1 MVLATPDPPPLLPAT
16 ALNRRPSVPPGWTI
30 GEEGGDRMDL
40 SGGSGGQLL
49 VEGVIDCGSGVSE
62 AKRLEGNWSWVLMA
76 VVAEGGPVGREDEP
90 ANGTVDARVVGIDD
104 KVVATLVAVA
114 TLAAAAAFDFFWF
127 SSSSGLEGGVI
138 WLAGVLGSAPG
149 RVVDAVVPTTC
160 PLAANRVATR
170 VLTAGLLDTP
180 AGMGIG

>member
-1 MVLATPDPPPLLPAT
+1 
-16 ALNRRPSVPPGWTI
+16 
-30 GEEGGDRMDL
+30 
-40 SGGSGGQLL
+40 
-49 VEGVIDCGSGVSE
+49 
-62 AKRLEGNWSWVLMA
+62 MA

-90 ANGTVDARVVGIDD
+90 AKGAVGARVVGIDD
-104 KVVATLVAVA
+104 KVVATLVAEA

-138 WLAGVLGSAPG
+138 WLAGALGSAPG
-149 RVVDAVVPTTC
+149 RVVDAVVPTTW

-180 AGMGIG
+180 VGMGIG